1 MSRLYY
7 KHMMGEDTI
16 GYYYNGE
23 VYKGNPDGLLGDTH
37 IVLSYNGNNIYKNGE
52 LIAFLDDYG
61 NIREWRGWGGAGE
74 ALACIQDG
82 KVYLSNGNGWE
93 STLATYDGDIYG
105 AAAAVVAFM
114 LNLGGSQAGGTKTD
128 GSNQGSSS
136 STTQPGGLGFGV
148 IIELIVGIAS
158 TVIVL
163 ALGLLILLGL
173 GDRFILG
180 YNTASEQKKT
190 RYILPRLRLVTG
202 ISIFV
207 LTAATW
213 LCILLQ
219 LSDVTVAIV
228 MGVLVILV
236 VLAQKFYA
244 MK

>member
-1 MSRLYY
+1 MSV
-7 KHMMGEDTI
+7 D
-16 GYYYNGE
+16 
-23 VYKGNPDGLLGDTH
+23 
-37 IVLSYNGNNIYKNGE
+37 
-52 LIAFLDDYG
+52 
-61 NIREWRGWGGAGE
+61 
-74 ALACIQDG
+74 
-82 KVYLSNGNGWE
+82 
-93 STLATYDGDIYG
+93 
-105 AAAAVVAFM
+105 
-114 LNLGGSQAGGTKTD
+114 
-128 GSNQGSSS
+128 
-136 STTQPGGLGFGV
+136 
-148 IIELIVGIAS
+148 LIVGIAC
-158 TVIVL
+158 TVVVLVL
-163 ALGLLILLGL
+163 ALLVLFGL
-173 GDRFILG
+173 GDRFISG

>member
-1 MSRLYY
+1 M
-7 KHMMGEDTI
+7 
-16 GYYYNGE
+16 N
-23 VYKGNPDGLLGDTH
+23 
-37 IVLSYNGNNIYKNGE
+37 
-52 LIAFLDDYG
+52 
-61 NIREWRGWGGAGE
+61 
-74 ALACIQDG
+74 
-82 KVYLSNGNGWE
+82 
-93 STLATYDGDIYG
+93 
-105 AAAAVVAFM
+105 
-114 LNLGGSQAGGTKTD
+114 
-128 GSNQGSSS
+128 
-136 STTQPGGLGFGV
+136 
-148 IIELIVGIAS
+148 IELIVGIAS

-173 GDRFILG
+173 GDRFISG
-180 YNTASEQKKT
+180 YNTASEQKKA